1 MDKRIIF
8 CKNSKFLQE
17 YVISMLSSDGLQ
29 KSSVFVLEK
38 GISEKKFY
46 EDVYTV
52 PLFGTK
58 SLGIIQYDKEFESEF
73 FEKKL
78 DEVPKHAYL
87 MFMMEKIPLRL
98 TKRLKDNVYF
108 RDIFSEE
115 ESREYLLKLL
125 LALGKKVSTSAQ
137 SFLMTQM
144 QQDPSQTINVLT
156 KLASLTPHLYLD
168 EQIIKNSFEH
178 SLDAFRVPEMFF
190 KSKGLEADRI
200 LNKTDFAS
208 FRTLFQNFILTLIRF
223 KLAEKKSLGE
233 KMRIIKASP
242 DTIKKFEDLVRPV
255 TLKSL
260 ENRFLFYSYWLDKGK
275 DIFLIK
281 FLTTKF

>member
-1 MDKRIIF
+1 MDKRLIF

-17 YVISMLSSDGLQ
+17 YVVAMLQSDGLQ
-29 KSSVFVLEK
+29 QSSVFTLNK
-38 GISEKKFY
+38 GDKESKFF

-52 PLFGTK
+52 PLFGKK
-58 SLGIIQYDKEFESEF
+58 SLGIIKYDKEFDSTF
-73 FEKKL
+73 FEAKL
-78 DEVPKHAYL
+78 DEIPPHAHLMYL
-87 MFMMEKIPLRL
+87 VDKIPLRL
-98 TKRLKDNVYF
+98 TKKLKENAYF

-125 LALGKKVSTSAQ
+125 LALGKKVSTAAQ
-137 SFLMTQM
+137 AFLLVQM
-144 QQDPSQTINVLT
+144 RQDPSQTINVLT

-168 EQIIKNSFEH
+168 EKIIKNSFEH
-178 SLDAFRVPEMFF
+178 SLDSFRVPEMFF

-200 LNKTDFAS
+200 LQKTDFAS
-208 FRTLFQNFILTLIRF
+208 FRTLFQNYILTLIRF

-242 DTIKKFEDLVRPV
+242 DTIKKFEDTVKPL

-260 ENRFLFYSYWLDKGK
+260 EHRFLFYSSWLDKGK

>member
-1 MDKRIIF
+1 
-8 CKNSKFLQE
+8 
-17 YVISMLSSDGLQ
+17 MLSSDGLQ